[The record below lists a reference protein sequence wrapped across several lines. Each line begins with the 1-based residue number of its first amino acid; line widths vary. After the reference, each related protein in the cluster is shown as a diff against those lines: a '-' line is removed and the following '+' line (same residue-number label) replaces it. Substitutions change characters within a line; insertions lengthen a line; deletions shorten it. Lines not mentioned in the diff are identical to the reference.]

1 MDGHLVEQNEN
12 GVTIWEH
19 LIRKL
24 IQVMAIQKP
33 IIF

>member
-12 GVTIWEH
+12 GVTVWEH
-19 LIRKL
+19 LIQKL
-24 IQVMAIQKP
+24 IQVMEIQKL